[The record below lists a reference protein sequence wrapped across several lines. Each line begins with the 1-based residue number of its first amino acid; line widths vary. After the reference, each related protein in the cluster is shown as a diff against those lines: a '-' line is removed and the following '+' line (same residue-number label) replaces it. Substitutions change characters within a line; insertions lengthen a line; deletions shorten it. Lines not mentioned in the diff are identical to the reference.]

1 MALVAQA
8 DAGSTARAA
17 RIAEARDILT
27 SSPAEAFTTPSAF
40 SAVTVDPFL
49 QTRASLARPGCDR
62 IRQVA
67 VTPGRARRRR

>member
-40 SAVTVDPFL
+40 SAVTVDAFL
-49 QTRASLARPGCDR
+49 QTRASLARRLG
-62 IRQVA
+62 
-67 VTPGRARRRR
+67 VTGSARSP